1 MSQSRFWSRHG
12 RWNALIP
19 SSEYRRPWQHAGTL
33 KRSYTSPAKNILVHI
48 PKCNIY
54 RFGDSNISPP
64 VFRNVNWT
72 MKEGESWAVIG
83 RGFNQKTALLQTLRG
98 HMRIAPPP
106 PGGLF
111 PFLSDPPRDAHA
123 AISFVSF
130 AHRPS
135 SAGSAFYDYTAR
147 YGAVREEDRITL
159 RESMFG
165 EYDFLNLRPKGQVS
179 KTPEELAID
188 EAKKG
193 IFDELSA
200 RLGLSSLLDLPL
212 VALSNGQTRRAR
224 IVKAI
229 LAQPEL
235 LLLDEPLTGLDI
247 NSRPT
252 LLSVL
257 QSLHEARC
265 PRIIIGLRVQDPI
278 PDWISHLALVSDGK
292 VLTGTKDEI
301 LETQELHTA
310 HQDKATATTTLAKR
324 TEDEGKAVV
333 VLRNVNVSYGERKVL
348 KSINW
353 TIREGQR
360 WHLQG
365 ANGSGKTTLLSLLT
379 GDHPQSY
386 TQRNDAH
393 LELFAHLRPRIPT
406 PHLRALIGIV
416 SPELAN
422 AYPRRAQT
430 TVWDVVG
437 TGFDGTFVPGGK
449 DGVGRGMDGSLPDA
463 VRRWRVARVWEVL
476 AALGPRAWASANANE
491 GEDEDAEQALA
502 GQTLE
507 RKHGR
512 WSQSGDAV
520 VETDEG
526 FARRAF
532 VDLSP
537 GEQSVVLLMRALVGH
552 PQLVFLDEVW
562 AGMGDHM
569 VRAARRYLR
578 EGGVRHDQA
587 VVVVSHWEEE
597 VPWTIQDGLYRFRL
611 QDGIGTQL

>member
-1 MSQSRFWSRHG
+1 
-12 RWNALIP
+12 
-19 SSEYRRPWQHAGTL
+19 
-33 KRSYTSPAKNILVHI
+33 
-48 PKCNIY
+48 
-54 RFGDSNISPP
+54 
-64 VFRNVNWT
+64 
-72 MKEGESWAVIG
+72 
-83 RGFNQKTALLQTLRG
+83 
-98 HMRIAPPP
+98 MRIAPPP
-106 PGGLF
+106 PPPRGLF
-111 PFLSDPPRDAHA
+111 PFLSDPPRDAHV
-123 AISFVSF
+123 AISLVSF

-165 EYDFLNLRPKGQVS
+165 EYDFLNIRPKGQVL
-179 KTPEELAID
+179 KTPEERAAD
-188 EAKKG
+188 EVKKV

-200 RLGLSSLLDLPL
+200 KLGLSSLLDLPL

-229 LAQPEL
+229 LGQPEL
-235 LLLDEPLTGLDI
+235 LLLDEPLTGLDV

-257 QSLHEARC
+257 RSLHEARR
-265 PRIIIGLRVQDPI
+265 PRIIRGLRMQDPI
-278 PDWISHLALVSDGK
+278 PDWITHLALVSDGR
-292 VLTGTKDEI
+292 VFTGTKEEV
-301 LETQELHTA
+301 LATQELHKTTE
-310 HQDKATATTTLAKR
+310 DGSISIDATALTKR
-324 TEDEGKAVV
+324 TVDEGKPVV
-333 VLRNVNVSYGERKVL
+333 VLRNVNVAYGERKVL
-348 KSINW
+348 QSINW

-386 TQRNDAH
+386 TQRDPAH
-393 LELFAHLRPRIPT
+393 LALFARDHPQSYTQRDPAHLALFARPRPSIPT
-406 PHLRALIGIV
+406 PHLRALIGVV

-430 TVWDVVG
+430 SVWEVVG
-437 TGFDGTFVPGGK
+437 TGFDGTFVPGGESGIGWGL
-449 DGVGRGMDGSLPDA
+449 DGVLSDE
-463 VRRWRVARVWEVL
+463 VRRWRVGRIREVI
-476 AALGPRAWASANANE
+476 AGLGPRAWAAAEEEVENE
-491 GEDEDAEQALA
+491 GRRRASRVRLVDGALA
-502 GQTLE
+502 
-507 RKHGR
+507 
-512 WSQSGDAV
+512 DV
-520 VETDEG
+520 DET

-552 PQLVFLDEVW
+552 PQLVLLDEMW
-562 AGMGDHM
+562 AGMDDRM

-578 EGGVRHDQA
+578 EGGGVGRDQA

-597 VPWTIQDGLYRFRL
+597 VPWTTQDGLYRFKL
-611 QDGIGTQL
+611 HDGVGTQV